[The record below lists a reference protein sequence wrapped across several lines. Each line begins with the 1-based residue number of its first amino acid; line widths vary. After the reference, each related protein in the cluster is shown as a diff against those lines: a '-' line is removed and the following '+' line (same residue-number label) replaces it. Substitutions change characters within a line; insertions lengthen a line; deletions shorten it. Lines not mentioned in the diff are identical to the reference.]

1 MVYKSRNNKEIIKK
15 VLLVINCLQGGG
27 AERSVLTLG
36 QGFYELGYEVH
47 ILRFKPLVEYD
58 LNPNLN
64 YHVFRSKP
72 FKVIPLE
79 KIRHQLFARAVDK
92 YVLKK
97 IGKPDIVLSNLEP
110 VDKIMVYSK
119 LPNLMYVIRN
129 SVSHKFGLNDSDSIT
144 NNSIVQKLQNIYEKH
159 PCVCVSKGV
168 EIDLQ
173 ASLGLR
179 ISSTTIYNSFDKL
192 LIEKMGNE
200 PIDLSDN
207 LLESEQYLL
216 HVGSFKYQKAHDV
229 LLKAYAKS
237 SMIYP
242 LVLLG
247 QGRLFDETRDLAKE
261 LNISDKVIFLG
272 FNKNPYPYMK
282 HARGLVLSSRFEG
295 FVRVIPEALALNAPV
310 ISTDCQSGPSEM
322 LPASSLV
329 PVDDIIGLAD
339 KMTSLMAY
347 PEQFK
352 VAFDEKF
359 LPVNIAQQYVD
370 YLAS

>member
-1 MVYKSRNNKEIIKK
+1 MVNKENFDKNNHKKK

-72 FKVIPLE
+72 FKVIPAE

-110 VDKIMVYSK
+110 VDKIMVYSR
-119 LPNLMYVIRN
+119 LPNLMHVIRN
-129 SVSHKFGLNDSDSIT
+129 SVSHKFGLHDSESSSDT
-144 NNSIVQKLQNIYEKH
+144 VQKLQSIYEKH

-173 ASLGLR
+173 ASLGSR
-179 ISSTTIYNSFDKL
+179 INSTTIYNAFDKL
-192 LIEKMGNE
+192 LIEEMGNE
-200 PIDLSDN
+200 PIDLSDHF
-207 LLESEQYLL
+207 LESNQYLL

-229 LLKAYAKS
+229 LLKAYAES
-237 SMIYP
+237 SMVYP

-247 QGRLFDETRDLAKE
+247 QGKLLGETKDLAKT

-295 FVRVIPEALALNAPV
+295 FVRVIPEALALNAAV

-322 LPASSLV
+322 LPATSLV
-329 PVDDIIGLAD
+329 PVDDVVSLAT
-339 KMTSLMAY
+339 KMTELMVH
-347 PEQFK
+347 PENFR
-352 VAFDEKF
+352 VDFDEKF
-359 LPVNIAQQYVD
+359 LPINIAQQYVD
-370 YLAS
+370 YLEA

>member
-1 MVYKSRNNKEIIKK
+1 MVNKENFDKNNHKKK

-72 FKVIPLE
+72 FKVIPVE
-79 KIRHQLFARAVDK
+79 KVRHQLFARAVDK
-92 YVLKK
+92 YVSKK
-97 IGKPDIVLSNLEP
+97 IGKPNIVLSNLEP

-129 SVSHKFGLNDSDSIT
+129 SVSHKFGLHNADSTKDT
-144 NNSIVQKLQNIYEKH
+144 VQKLQSIYEKH

-173 ASLGLR
+173 ASLGSR
-179 ISSTTIYNSFDKL
+179 INSITIYNSFDKL
-192 LIEKMGNE
+192 LIEEMGNE
-200 PIDLSDN
+200 SIDLSAN
-207 LLESEQYLL
+207 LLKSKQYLL

-229 LLKAYAKS
+229 LLTAYSKS
-237 SMIYP
+237 SMAYP

-247 QGRLFDETRDLAKE
+247 QGKLFDETRELARI

-329 PVDDIIGLAD
+329 PVDDIMGLAT
-339 KMTSLMAY
+339 KMTSLMAS
-347 PEQFK
+347 PEDFK
-352 VAFDEKF
+352 VDFDKKF